1 MSVALQLSQVV
12 LDVEWGP
19 APAPLDLEVPAG
31 AFHIVETAPARLG
44 PLVRVCLGLRAPLAG
59 TVQVLGQPLGQLCRG
74 DFQRLRRRMGVG
86 LRPGGLTSNLTIRM
100 NVVTPLLYGGADA
113 PDPTLR
119 ADEVLEE
126 CGLTPWADRR
136 PDDVPPDVRQGA
148 VVARAIARRP
158 ELLVLEDPLS
168 AVDAAQAERLLRVCR
183 DSADT
188 ILVAT
193 RRASGALRQV
203 ADLRTV
209 WTTQHPSTYEVG
221 AN

>member
-1 MSVALQLSQVV
+1 MSAALRLSQVV

-19 APAPLDLEVPAG
+19 APAPLDFEVPAG
-31 AFHIVETAPARLG
+31 AFHVLETGPARLG
-44 PLVRVCLGLRAPLAG
+44 ALVRVCLGLRAPLSG
-59 TVQVLGQPLGQLCRG
+59 TVEVLGQPLDRLSREE
-74 DFQRLRRRMGVG
+74 FQRLRRRMGVG

-100 NVVTPLLYGGADA
+100 NIVTPLLYNG
-113 PDPTLR
+113 PEERDPGER
-119 ADEVLEE
+119 ANEVLAE
-126 CGLTPWADRR
+126 CGLTHWADRR

-168 AVDAAQAERLLRVCR
+168 AVDSEQAERLLRVCR
-183 DSADT
+183 ESAGT

-193 RRASGALRQV
+193 RRAGGALRQA
-203 ADLRTV
+203 ADMRTV